1 MYKRRRAVNAI
12 YAIQIVRRGG
22 GGRLERLDKR
32 RRRSSRPEP
41 DESVMSPLS
50 DSKAPF
56 SSSLGGGPKLTG
68 RRRPQHIRPCRFA
81 CGPLP
86 VIRAAREGFG
96 ALSPPHS

>member
-22 GGRLERLDKR
+22 GGRLERLER

-41 DESVMSPLS
+41 DESVMSS
-50 DSKAPF
+50 F
-56 SSSLGGGPKLTG
+56 QFVT
-68 RRRPQHIRPCRFA
+68 RRRTQAHRARETAGDSRRTAEHIRPCRFA